1 MFARFQFHSTIIF
14 SKQIPGLEMKIYS
27 KLDLNSYSLS
37 LTYDDISLIP
47 LEISQV
53 KTRNEIIT
61 KSSFIGEE
69 LAVPVIS
76 SPMDTVTGLE
86 MAKELT
92 NLGSIGILNRFNS
105 SLTEI
110 ISDKKS
116 LEGIKA
122 VSISLTADDKL
133 IGQLAEKNL
142 IICIDTANANNA
154 FVLQKCE
161 ELKTKYK
168 VKVIVGNIAHGSTLK
183 QLADAGADAVRIGI
197 GGGSVCTTSVQ
208 TGIGIGQVSSLLD
221 VYSAKVENKL
231 DIALIADGGIK
242 SPGDVAKALAC
253 GADVVMLGRMLAGTK
268 ETPGEVIKYNDQLWK
283 KYRGSASF
291 GVKMKNE
298 FIEGEETLVPYKGA
312 VKNVINGISDGLRS
326 AMSYLNCNSLGDLQ
340 RINSFALLSTS
351 SYLERLP
358 RK

>member
-1 MFARFQFHSTIIF
+1 
-14 SKQIPGLEMKIYS
+14 MKIYS
-27 KLDLNSYSLS
+27 KNELNQYSLS

-53 KTRNEIIT
+53 KTRNEINT
-61 KSSFIGEE
+61 RTTVAGVEVS
-69 LAVPVIS
+69 VPVIS
-76 SPMDTVTGLE
+76 SPMDTVTGVE
-86 MAKELT
+86 MAKELS
-92 NLGSIGILNRFNS
+92 NLGCIGILNRFNS
-105 SLTEI
+105 SLSELVGSGNLI
-110 ISDKKS
+110 
-116 LEGIKA
+116 EGIKA
-122 VSISLTADDKL
+122 VSISLTAEDS
-133 IGQLAEKNL
+133 IIAPLAERGI

-154 FVLQKCE
+154 FVLRKCE
-161 ELKTKYK
+161 EIKSTYNS
-168 VKVIVGNIAHGSTLK
+168 KVIVGNIAHGSTLK
-183 QLADAGADAVRIGI
+183 QLVDAGADAVRIGI

-221 VYSAKVENKL
+221 VYFTKLEQKL
-231 DIALIADGGIK
+231 DIVLIADGGIK

-326 AMSYLNCNSLGDLQ
+326 AMSYLNCNSLKELNNID
-340 RINSFALLSTS
+340 SFAVLSTS